1 MKVWKDILSGDE
13 MVSDS
18 YPHTYT
24 FEDAC
29 LEVRSK
35 LVTKNSNENFGIAD
49 NDEDGGGNQDPNAI
63 TVIDIVDAHRLK
75 EIELDKKTWV
85 AYVKG
90 YVKKVKEKL
99 EADGK
104 TERVPTF

>member
-18 YPHTYT
+18 YPYSTS

-35 LVTKNSNENFGIAD
+35 LVTKNSNENYGISN
-49 NDEDGGGNQDPNAI
+49 NDEEDGGNANPDAVS
-63 TVIDIVDAHRLK
+63 VIDIVDAHRL
-75 EIELDKKTWV
+75 
-85 AYVKG
+85 
-90 YVKKVKEKL
+90 
-99 EADGK
+99 
-104 TERVPTF
+104 